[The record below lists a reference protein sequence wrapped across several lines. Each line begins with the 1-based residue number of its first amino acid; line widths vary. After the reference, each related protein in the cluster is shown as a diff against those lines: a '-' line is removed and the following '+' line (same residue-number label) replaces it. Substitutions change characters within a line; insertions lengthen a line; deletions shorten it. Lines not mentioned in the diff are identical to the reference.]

1 MKQTCS
7 DTEKQIALDCENREK
22 GNVRSES
29 YDNHP
34 SFLPGGFFQITV
46 LERWKEGED
55 K

>member
-1 MKQTCS
+1 MKHAQILNSRQHWTVK
-7 DTEKQIALDCENREK
+7 TEKT

-34 SFLPGGFFQITV
+34 SFLPGGCFQITV